1 MCERAR
7 ARARDRDYRVISL
20 TVLAVRITDI
30 LLNAVAS
37 EPCLMSAAIF
47 STLVV
52 VVVVAVAVSIAAV
65 VVVVVVVVA
74 AAAAAAAPAAT
85 VAVDGN

>member
-1 MCERAR
+1 MASR
-7 ARARDRDYRVISL
+7 IIKNSL
-20 TVLAVRITDI
+20 TVLARIADV
-30 LLNAVAS
+30 LLNALVN

-52 VVVVAVAVSIAAV
+52 VVVVAVAVSIAAAAAAAP
-65 VVVVVVVVA
+65 VVVVVVVA
-74 AAAAAAAPAAT
+74 AAPAAAAT